1 MVYRSEPLDLKE
13 IEVDITKK
21 SGKDIGIG
29 FAECK
34 DNGIYVTD
42 IVSKHVNLNSQI
54 FTTQEFVTQIP
65 GSPVDQDKRMIRGD
79 IVTHINGDD
88 IRKSNFVESTILLKA
103 AQPKIIFKVVRPKGR
118 K

>member
-1 MVYRSEPLDLKE
+1 MVVYRSEPLDLKE

-42 IVSKHVNLNSQI
+42 IVNC
-54 FTTQEFVTQIP
+54 P
-65 GSPVDQDKRMIRGD
+65 
-79 IVTHINGDD
+79 
-88 IRKSNFVESTILLKA
+88 
-103 AQPKIIFKVVRPKGR
+103 
-118 K
+118 

>member
-1 MVYRSEPLDLKE
+1 MVVYRSEPIDLKE
-13 IEVDITKK
+13 LEVDITKK

-29 FAECK
+29 YAECK

-42 IVSKHVNLNSQI
+42 IVSILRIYKKNTLNRNCNL
-54 FTTQEFVTQIP
+54 QIP

-88 IRKSNFVESTILLKA
+88 IRKSNFIESTILLKA